1 MKHIWRRIHIRAF
14 TLVELLVV
22 IAIIG
27 ILAALLFPKLGAVR
41 ENARR
46 INCLSN
52 LNGIYKACASWG
64 LDPRDSFRPAFP
76 SSHLVGPGGA
86 LTAARA
92 LSPNI
97 FICPTAAGT
106 PAFRDNPLLH
116 KPATNLDAMVAGVGI
131 NPNPNCSYHY
141 VSGRTD
147 EDGNY
152 VLLCDI
158 NGAGAVDM
166 TTIVTLKNTW
176 GGNHAG
182 QGGNFIRCAGSGM
195 WVDGTNNTDMTS
207 NNITA
212 GFINN
217 AFYLDVSR
225 GQSNLFY

>member
-1 MKHIWRRIHIRAF
+1 MKHIWRRIQIRAF

-76 SSHLVGPGGA
+76 PAHLVGLDGA

-97 FICPTAAGT
+97 FVCPTAAGDYRT
-106 PAFRDNPLLH
+106 TLMH
-116 KPATNLDAMVAGVGI
+116 KPQTNLAAMTT
-131 NPNPNCSYHY
+131 NNCSYHY
-141 VSGRTD
+141 ISGRTD

-158 NGAGAVDM
+158 NGNTKVDM
-166 TTIVTLKNTW
+166 ATAATLKGSW
-176 GGNHAG
+176 GGNHDG
-182 QGGNFIRCAGSGM
+182 QGGNFVRCSGSGM
-195 WVDGTNNTDMTS
+195 WADGTNNTDMTS

-212 GFINN
+212 GYINN
-217 AFYLDVSR
+217 AFYLDSS
-225 GQSNLFY
+225 QSNLFY